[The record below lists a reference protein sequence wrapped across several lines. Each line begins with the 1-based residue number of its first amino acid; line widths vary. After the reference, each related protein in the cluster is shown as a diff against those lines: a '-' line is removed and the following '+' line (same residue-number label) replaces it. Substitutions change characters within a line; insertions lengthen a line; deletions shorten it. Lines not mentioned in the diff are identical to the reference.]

1 MNNLPYVPTE
11 YSTNP
16 GIKKLGDEPYFI
28 IDGLYPD
35 YRNEIMDARS
45 EDINKYYIEK
55 PSIKN
60 MYNTQQVF
68 ATHKFLMKT
77 VSFWMAH
84 LLSKKYKEIEFE
96 LDNEFYVFHN
106 DFTGE
111 STWFDEELNT
121 VQTIKSPLCMCG
133 KKCSGCDEPNPP
145 YKNMFDN
152 ICSQVQEDVCVMRFD
167 ELVSAHVCLP
177 SWWSPAEKMGM
188 GMREI
193 HEDVPGMD
201 KTSYEHIWNAC
212 LHKGPYLRYNW
223 ALTNTSV
230 LNQHPTKNIG
240 KDFDNDELF
249 LRIERQV
256 LHGFSNIGGVVFLIR
271 TYVGDIKTL
280 EPDQRMSIA
289 GAIEGMNE
297 EELEYKGMTDCR
309 NKIISTL
316 KS

>member
-1 MNNLPYVPTE
+1 MNNLPYVPTD

-16 GIKKLGDEPYFI
+16 GIKKLGDEPHFI
-28 IDGLYPD
+28 IDGLYPT
-35 YRNEIMDARS
+35 YRNEIMDARL
-45 EDINKYYIEK
+45 EDLGKYYIEK
-55 PSIKN
+55 PSVRGMHNK
-60 MYNTQQVF
+60 QEAS
-68 ATHKFLMKT
+68 ATHNFLMKT

-96 LDNEFYVFHN
+96 FDEEFYVFHN

-111 STWFDEELNT
+111 STWFDEKLNA
-121 VQTIKSPLCMCG
+121 VQTVKSSACMCA
-133 KKCSGCDEPNPP
+133 KQCSGCASPKPE
-145 YKNMFDN
+145 YKSLFDT
-152 ICSQVQEDVCVMRFD
+152 ICSQIQEDVCVMRFD

-193 HEDVPGMD
+193 HENVPGMD
-201 KTSYEHIWNAC
+201 KTSYEPIWNAC

-223 ALTNTSV
+223 TLTNTSV

-256 LHGFSNIGGVVFLIR
+256 LHGFSNIGVVVFLIR
-271 TYVGDIKTL
+271 TYVGNVKTL
-280 EPDQRMSIA
+280 EPDQRRSVA
-289 GAIEGMNE
+289 SAIEGMTE
-297 EELEYKGMTDCR
+297 KELEYKGMTYYR
-309 NKIISTL
+309 SKIISTL
-316 KS
+316 RS

>member
-55 PSIKN
+55 PSKKN
-60 MYNTQQVF
+60 MYNTQQVS
-68 ATHKFLMKT
+68 ATHKLLMKT

-145 YKNMFDN
+145 YKNMFDS

-230 LNQHPTKNIG
+230 LNQHTTKNIG

-297 EELEYKGMTDCR
+297 GELEYKGMTDCR
-309 NKIISTL
+309 NKIINTL

>member
-16 GIKKLGDEPYFI
+16 GIKKLGDAPYFI

-35 YRNEIMDARS
+35 YRNEIMDARF

-60 MYNTQQVF
+60 MHNTQQFF
-68 ATHKFLMKT
+68 ATHKFIMKT

-96 LDNEFYVFHN
+96 LDNEFYVFNN

-121 VQTIKSPLCMCG
+121 VQTIKSPFCMCG
-133 KKCSGCDEPNPP
+133 KKCFGCDEPNPP

-256 LHGFSNIGGVVFLIR
+256 LHGFSYIGGVVFLIR